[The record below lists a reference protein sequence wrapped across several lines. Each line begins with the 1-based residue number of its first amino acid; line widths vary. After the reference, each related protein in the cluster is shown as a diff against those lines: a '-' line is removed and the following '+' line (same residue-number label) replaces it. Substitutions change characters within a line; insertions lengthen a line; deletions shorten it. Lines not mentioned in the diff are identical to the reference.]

1 MNYSMD
7 GLIDWPSLYSP
18 YLSSSLLLYSSSSSS
33 TSIITTSTSTIT
45 EKSLTLKENQVQY
58 KDEAVRL
65 ELALDVL
72 REDLK
77 VVVKKIYSVGK

>member
-1 MNYSMD
+1 
-7 GLIDWPSLYSP
+7 
-18 YLSSSLLLYSSSSSS
+18 
-33 TSIITTSTSTIT
+33 
-45 EKSLTLKENQVQY
+45 LKENQVQY

>member
-1 MNYSMD
+1 MIIQKHIYHQ
-7 GLIDWPSLYSP
+7 
-18 YLSSSLLLYSSSSSS
+18 SSSS
-33 TSIITTSTSTIT
+33 TTIITTSTIT

-77 VVVKKIYSVGK
+77 VVVKKIYSVGKYE